1 MPKFF
6 MPGAV
11 EDARPDEFV
20 VVPGAEG
27 DEEVA
32 VVSGIEYRATEHL
45 ELRETPYPDAIRRAE
60 PEEVEAW
67 WEARTF
73 ERRAIVEAKERARS
87 LNLPI
92 KISMVR
98 YHPAQKRILFHFTSE
113 NRVDFRTLAKDLAA
127 SLFLRVEL
135 WQIGIRDEARAIDG
149 FGICGQ
155 QTCCSTFLKEFR
167 PISVRLARE
176 QEINLPP
183 AKLTGQCGR
192 FLCCLSY
199 EVDQYRE
206 MARDALPKGATVRWR
221 DKSGVVLD
229 RNLVAKTYLVRDEG
243 GTLGWIKASEFL
255 TAAVEVPE
263 QMKKFG
269 RQLRD
274 QRDDEPGSDEAPP
287 RSDETMPPRL
297 RERPPRGRQEE
308 RPSGRRASGHRE
320 PDHHEQRQDVTH
332 LVPKVPL
339 PPADADADLEAEDSS
354 PSSSMGS
361 NPEES
366 GRRKRGRRRRR
377 GGGSRSDQSSVPG
390 GESSSAALSP
400 PEAEDSEA
408 QSGGS
413 SEDSAPS
420 TEGRRHGRR
429 RRRRR
434 GN

>member
-11 EDARPDEFV
+11 EDARPDEFI

-45 ELRETPYPDAIRRAE
+45 ELREAPYPDAIRRAE

-73 ERRAIVEAKERARS
+73 ERKAIVEAKERARS

-113 NRVDFRTLAKDLAA
+113 NRVDFRSLARDLAA
-127 SLFLRVEL
+127 SLLLRVEL

-221 DKSGVVLD
+221 DKTGVVLD
-229 RNLVAKTYLVRDEG
+229 RNLVAKSYLVRDEG
-243 GTLGWIKASEFL
+243 GTLAWIKASDFL
-255 TAAVEVPE
+255 DAAVEVPE
-263 QMKKFG
+263 QLKKFG

-274 QRDDEPGSDEAPP
+274 QGDEEPTSDEAPP
-287 RSDETMPPRL
+287 RSEETVAPRL
-297 RERPPRGRQEE
+297 RERPPRPRQEE
-308 RPSGRRASGHRE
+308 RSSSRRAGPRE
-320 PDHHEQRQDVTH
+320 PEVHERRQDVTH
-332 LVPKVPL
+332 LVPKVPA
-339 PPADADADLEAEDSS
+339 PIRDTDADLDSEES
-354 PSSSMGS
+354 GGSSSMGS
-361 NPEES
+361 NSEES
-366 GRRKRGRRRRR
+366 GRRRRGRRRRR
-377 GGGSRSDQSSVPG
+377 GAGSRGEPGAASASDDSQSS
-390 GESSSAALSP
+390 LP
-400 PEAEDSEA
+400 PPSGEDSA
-408 QSGGS
+408 GTSGS
-413 SEDSAPS
+413 AEDSAPS

-429 RRRRR
+429 RKRRR